1 MFSFHEADSFIT
13 HKNQKRD
20 LAKARQIGIEPYNR
34 EQQEKIAILNYL
46 LTDFNDGRK
55 KTLYCVAVNLLELQD
70 IQSVMEQISTEK
82 NIDTMSIQEKSALV
96 AALLKK
102 VASERGI
109 ELKLRKSKS
118 KDRED
123 TREIV

>member
-1 MFSFHEADSFIT
+1 M
-13 HKNQKRD
+13 
-20 LAKARQIGIEPYNR
+20 
-34 EQQEKIAILNYL
+34 
-46 LTDFNDGRK
+46 
-55 KTLYCVAVNLLELQD
+55 ELQD

-96 AALLKK
+96 ATLLKK

-109 ELKLRKSKS
+109 ELKLRKNKS
-118 KDRED
+118 KDREN

>member
-1 MFSFHEADSFIT
+1 M
-13 HKNQKRD
+13 
-20 LAKARQIGIEPYNR
+20 
-34 EQQEKIAILNYL
+34 
-46 LTDFNDGRK
+46 
-55 KTLYCVAVNLLELQD
+55 ELQD
-70 IQSVMEQISTEK
+70 IQSVMKQISTEK

>member
-1 MFSFHEADSFIT
+1 M
-13 HKNQKRD
+13 
-20 LAKARQIGIEPYNR
+20 
-34 EQQEKIAILNYL
+34 
-46 LTDFNDGRK
+46 
-55 KTLYCVAVNLLELQD
+55 ELQD
-70 IQSVMEQISTEK
+70 IQSVMKQISTEK

-109 ELKLRKSKS
+109 ELKLQKSKS

>member
-1 MFSFHEADSFIT
+1 M
-13 HKNQKRD
+13 
-20 LAKARQIGIEPYNR
+20 
-34 EQQEKIAILNYL
+34 
-46 LTDFNDGRK
+46 
-55 KTLYCVAVNLLELQD
+55 NLLELQD
-70 IQSVMEQISTEK
+70 IHSVMKQISTEK

-96 AALLKK
+96 ATLLKK

>member
-1 MFSFHEADSFIT
+1 M
-13 HKNQKRD
+13 K
-20 LAKARQIGIEPYNR
+20 
-34 EQQEKIAILNYL
+34 
-46 LTDFNDGRK
+46 
-55 KTLYCVAVNLLELQD
+55 
-70 IQSVMEQISTEK
+70 QISTEK

>member
-1 MFSFHEADSFIT
+1 MYFYEADSFMT
-13 HKNQKRD
+13 HKNQKRE
-20 LAKARQIGIEPYNR
+20 LAKARQIGIEAYNR

-109 ELKLRKSKS
+109 ELKLRKNKS
-118 KDRED
+118 KDRDD
-123 TREIV
+123 TAETM

>member
-1 MFSFHEADSFIT
+1 M
-13 HKNQKRD
+13 
-20 LAKARQIGIEPYNR
+20 
-34 EQQEKIAILNYL
+34 
-46 LTDFNDGRK
+46 
-55 KTLYCVAVNLLELQD
+55 ELQD

-96 AALLKK
+96 VALLKK
-102 VASERGI
+102 AASERGI